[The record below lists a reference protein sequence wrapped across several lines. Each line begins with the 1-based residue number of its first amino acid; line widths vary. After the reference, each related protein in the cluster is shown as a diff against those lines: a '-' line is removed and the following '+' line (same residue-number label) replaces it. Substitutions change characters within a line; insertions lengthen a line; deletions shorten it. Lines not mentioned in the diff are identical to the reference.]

1 MTRVWV
7 TRDESPDGPL
17 ANALGDQGLTPVCE
31 PVLETKTV
39 GDAHAEIAA
48 LDRDD
53 WLVLTSVRAIH
64 AVAQPAARVPRVAV
78 VGEVSAQIAREL
90 GLRVEYVSSSGDSS
104 ALWRHIRQH
113 SGDDSKICFPGS
125 SRSLQPS
132 VKGLQM
138 SMPVLYEVR
147 DRAFD
152 DSIIDRIDIAA
163 FASPSA
169 VHSVATRLGPLAIPA
184 ASIGPTTSAAIRQAG
199 GQVVTE
205 SPDRSFA
212 SLARSIAAAFKR
224 A

>member
-17 ANALGDQGLTPVCE
+17 ASALQDQGLTPVSE

-39 GDAHAEIAA
+39 GDARAEVAA

-53 WLVLTSVRAIH
+53 WLVLTSVRAIR
-64 AVAQPAARVPRVAV
+64 AVAQPEARVPRVAV

-90 GLRVEYVSSSGDSS
+90 GLRVEYVSSSGDSI
-104 ALWRHIRQH
+104 ALWRHIEQH
-113 SGDDSKICFPGS
+113 SSADSKICFPGS
-125 SRSLQPS
+125 SRSLRPN
-132 VKGLQM
+132 VKGVQVIT
-138 SMPVLYEVR
+138 PVLYEVR

-152 DSIIDRIDIAA
+152 VSITARVDVAA

-169 VHSVATRLGPLAIPA
+169 VRSVATRLGGLAVAA

-199 GQVVTE
+199 GEVLTE
-205 SPDRSFA
+205 CPDRSFE
-212 SLARSIAAAFKR
+212 SLARAIATAFER